1 MQKVSEFIP
10 FFLGGYVIFKVI
22 RLLLSLALLFGMLY
36 LGKLIA
42 YFIPIGIS
50 DSIWGMLLLFACLV
64 IGIVKVEWVTPSAR
78 PLTRYMTVFF
88 IPVCAEII
96 EHVDVLYSHV
106 VSFLLA
112 NVLSSTLSLMLIG
125 LFAQKMFHRY
135 K

>member
-1 MQKVSEFIP
+1 M
-10 FFLGGYVIFKVI
+10 IFKVI

-50 DSIWGMLLLFACLV
+50 DSIWGMLLLFTCLV
-64 IGIVKVEWVTPSAR
+64 IGIVKVEWV
-78 PLTRYMTVFF
+78 TRYMTVFF

-96 EHVDVLYSHV
+96 EHVDVLYSHA